1 MPLWSVL
8 NSYQF
13 DDLLE
18 MENNRIRPFWVI
30 ILLLSGILLGLY
42 INIGIDKRRIGAK
55 GGGKF
60 DEVMW
65 YVGND
70 YVEVPDVQ
78 QLQDEAIAAMMEE
91 LDPHSAYISSDE
103 FNEVNDPLM
112 GSFDGIGVQ
121 FRIEKDTIAIVNV
134 IKGGPSEKMGVLAG
148 DRIIYVDDTL
158 VAGMNLKNE
167 DVMRKLK
174 GPKGTKVRVR
184 VLRRGVVGL
193 LDYNITRTAIPTYS
207 VDIAYMLDETTGY
220 LKLSK
225 FSATTVEEFKKGIRH
240 LKDQGMQQLVFDL
253 RGNMGGFLAAAV
265 DIADE
270 FLPKGSLI
278 VYTEGRNRPR
288 QYMKAQHHGMLEDLP
303 VVVLIDGESASASE
317 IVAGALQDNDRGT
330 IIGRRSFGKGL
341 VQEQIVLSDQ
351 SAIRLT
357 VARYYTPTGRSIQKP
372 YDKDHG
378 KYLLE
383 SYERYENGELF
394 HPDSIHFADS
404 LKYTTPNGRT
414 VYGGGGIMPD
424 IYVPLI
430 DDSTE
435 YYFNRIVNKGLLY
448 QYAFDYTDK
457 HRAQLQ
463 HYKTVE
469 AFSKSFVVSDTM
481 FDELVMQAEEKGI
494 KGGEEQLRVA
504 RREANTLMKAYIAR
518 NLFDDEG
525 FYPIYAPMD
534 EVLQRALKELNPNYP
549 SPL

>member
-1 MPLWSVL
+1 
-8 NSYQF
+8 
-13 DDLLE
+13 
-18 MENNRIRPFWVI
+18 MENRIRPLWVI
-30 ILLLSGILLGLY
+30 ILLLSGIIIGLY
-42 INIGIDKRRIGAK
+42 INK
-55 GGGKF
+55 GVNTKKVEVEGGSKF

-70 YVEVPDVQ
+70 YVEEPNAQ
-78 QLQDEAIAAMMEE
+78 EIQDEAIAAMMEK
-91 LDPHSAYISSDE
+91 LDPHSAYVPLEE
-103 FNEVNDPLM
+103 FNEVNDPLL

-121 FRIEKDTIAIVNV
+121 FRLERDTIAIVSV
-134 IKGGPSEKMGVLAG
+134 IKGGPSEKVGLMDG

-158 VAGMNLKNE
+158 VASKKLKNE

-184 VLRRGVVGL
+184 VLRRGVEGL
-193 LDYNITRTAIPTYS
+193 LDYTITRDAIPTYS
-207 VDIAYMLDETTGY
+207 VDIAYMLDDEIGY

-225 FSATTVEEFKKGIRH
+225 FSATTVSEFKKGIGE
-240 LKDQGMQQLVFDL
+240 LDSQGMKKLIFDL
-253 RGNMGGFLAAAV
+253 RGNTGGYLSAAV

-270 FLPKGSLI
+270 FLPRGSLI

-288 QYMKAQHHGMLEDLP
+288 NYMKARRHGQLEDIP

-341 VQEQIVLSDQ
+341 VQEQIMLSDQ

-357 VARYYTPTGRSIQKP
+357 VARYYTPTGRCIQKP
-372 YDKDHG
+372 YGDSHED
-378 KYLLE
+378 YLLE

-404 LKYTTPNGRT
+404 LKFMTPKGKT

-424 IYVPLI
+424 IYVPLV

-435 YYFNRIVNKGLLY
+435 YYFNRIVNLGLLY

-457 HRAQLQ
+457 HRPQLKG
-463 HYKTVE
+463 YKTVE
-469 AFSKSFVVSDTM
+469 AFDRSFKVTDAM
-481 FDELVMQAEEKGI
+481 FDALVRLADEKGI
-494 KGGEEQLRVA
+494 VGTEEQRQVA
-504 RREANTLMKAYIAR
+504 RRETDILLKAYIAR

-534 EVLQRALKELNPNYP
+534 EILQRALEELKGE
-549 SPL
+549 

>member
-1 MPLWSVL
+1 
-8 NSYQF
+8 
-13 DDLLE
+13 
-18 MENNRIRPFWVI
+18 MENNKIRPFWVAI
-30 ILLLSGILLGLY
+30 ILLSGILVGLY
-42 INIGIDKRRIGAK
+42 INKGVIDNPQVNVE
-55 GGGKF
+55 GGSKF

-70 YVEVPDVQ
+70 YVEVPNTQ
-78 QLQDEAIAAMMEE
+78 KLQDKAIAAMMEE
-91 LDPHSAYISSDE
+91 LDPHSAYVSLDE
-103 FNEVNDPLM
+103 FNEINDPLL

-121 FRIEKDTIAIVNV
+121 FRLEKDTIAIVNV
-134 IKGGPSEKMGVLAG
+134 IKGGPSEKVGILAG

-158 VAGMNLKNE
+158 VASKKLTNE

-174 GPKGTKVRVR
+174 GPKNTKVRVR
-184 VLRRGVVGL
+184 VLRRGVEGL
-193 LDYNITRTAIPTYS
+193 LDYTITRAAIPTYS
-207 VDIAYMLDETTGY
+207 VDIAYMLDEVTGY

-225 FSATTVEEFKKGIRH
+225 FSATTVGEFKNGIKD
-240 LKDQGMQQLVFDL
+240 LKAQGMKQLIFDL
-253 RGNMGGFLAAAV
+253 RGNTGGYLQAAV

-288 QYMKAQHHGMLEDLP
+288 QYMKASHHGKLEGIP

-341 VQEQIVLSDQ
+341 VQEQIMLSDQ

-357 VARYYTPTGRSIQKP
+357 VARYYTPTGRCIQKP
-372 YDKDHG
+372 YDEDHE

-404 LKYTTPNGRT
+404 LKFTTPKGKT

-424 IYVPLI
+424 IYVPLV
-430 DDSTE
+430 DDSTQ

-448 QYAFDYTDK
+448 QYAFEYTDK

-463 HYKTVE
+463 HYKTV
-469 AFSKSFVVSDTM
+469 KSFDQSFAVSDAM
-481 FDELVMQAEEKGI
+481 FEALVKLAEEKGI
-494 KGGEEQLRVA
+494 KGTEEQMQVA
-504 RREANTLMKAYIAR
+504 RREANILLKAYIAR

-534 EVLQRALKELNPNYP
+534 EVLQRALEELKGE
-549 SPL
+549 

>member
-1 MPLWSVL
+1 
-8 NSYQF
+8 
-13 DDLLE
+13 
-18 MENNRIRPFWVI
+18 MENKLRPVWVI
-30 ILLLSGILLGLY
+30 ILLLSGILIGLY
-42 INIGIDKRRIGAK
+42 INK
-55 GGGKF
+55 GVTRKVKFEGGSKF

-70 YVEVPDVQ
+70 YVEKPETQ
-78 QLQDEAIAAMMEE
+78 KLQDEAIAAMMEE

-103 FNEVNDPLM
+103 FNEVNDPLL

-121 FRIEKDTIAIVNV
+121 FRLERDTIAIVNV
-134 IKGGPSEKMGVLAG
+134 IKGGPSEKVGIMAG
-148 DRIIYVDDTL
+148 DRIVYVDDTL
-158 VAGMNLKNE
+158 VASKKLKNE

-184 VLRRGVVGL
+184 VLRRGVEGL
-193 LDYNITRTAIPTYS
+193 LDYTITRDAIPTYS
-207 VDIAYMLDETTGY
+207 VDIAYMLDEEIGY

-225 FSATTVEEFKKGIRH
+225 FSATTAEEFRKAVSA
-240 LKDQGMQQLVFDL
+240 LYVQGMDQMVLDL
-253 RGNMGGFLAAAV
+253 RGNTGGYLSAAV
-265 DIADE
+265 DVADE

-288 QYMKAQHHGMLEDLP
+288 QYMKARRLGILEDTP

-341 VQEQIVLSDQ
+341 VQEQIMLSDQ
-351 SAIRLT
+351 SAIRLS
-357 VARYYTPTGRSIQKP
+357 VARYYTPTGRCIQKP
-372 YDKDHG
+372 YSGNKEE
-378 KYLLE
+378 YLLE
-383 SYERYENGELF
+383 SYDRYQNGELF

-404 LKYTTPNGRT
+404 LKFTTPKGKT

-424 IYVPLI
+424 VYVPLV

-435 YYFNRIVNKGLLY
+435 YYFNRIVNTGLLY

-463 HYKTVE
+463 RYQTVE
-469 AFSKSFVVSDTM
+469 AFDRSFVVSDAM
-481 FDELVMQAEEKGI
+481 FDELMNRAGEKGI
-494 KGGEEQLRVA
+494 KGTDEQKQVA
-504 RREANTLMKAYIAR
+504 RREANTLLKAYVAR

-534 EVLQRALKELNPNYP
+534 EVLQKALEELRRE
-549 SPL
+549 

>member
-1 MPLWSVL
+1 M
-8 NSYQF
+8 
-13 DDLLE
+13 
-18 MENNRIRPFWVI
+18 
-30 ILLLSGILLGLY
+30 
-42 INIGIDKRRIGAK
+42 
-55 GGGKF
+55 
-60 DEVMW
+60 
-65 YVGND
+65 
-70 YVEVPDVQ
+70 
-78 QLQDEAIAAMMEE
+78 
-91 LDPHSAYISSDE
+91 DPHSAYVPLEE
-103 FNEVNDPLM
+103 FNEVNDPLL

-121 FRIEKDTIAIVNV
+121 FRLERDTIAIVSV
-134 IKGGPSEKMGVLAG
+134 IKGGPSEKVGLMDG

-158 VAGMNLKNE
+158 VASKKLKNE

-184 VLRRGVVGL
+184 VLRRGVEGL
-193 LDYNITRTAIPTYS
+193 LDYTITRDAIPTYS
-207 VDIAYMLDETTGY
+207 VDIAYMLDDEIGY

-225 FSATTVEEFKKGIRH
+225 FSATTVSEFKKGIGE
-240 LKDQGMQQLVFDL
+240 LDSQGMKKLIFDL
-253 RGNMGGFLAAAV
+253 RGNTGGYLSAAV

-270 FLPKGSLI
+270 FLPRGSLI

-288 QYMKAQHHGMLEDLP
+288 NYMKARRHGQLEDIP

-341 VQEQIVLSDQ
+341 VQEQIMLSDQ

-357 VARYYTPTGRSIQKP
+357 VARYYTPTGRCIQKP
-372 YDKDHG
+372 YGDSHED
-378 KYLLE
+378 YLLE

-404 LKYTTPNGRT
+404 LKFTTPKGKT

-424 IYVPLI
+424 IYVPLV

-435 YYFNRIVNKGLLY
+435 YYFNRIVNLGLLY

-457 HRAQLQ
+457 HRTQLKG
-463 HYKTVE
+463 YKTVE
-469 AFSKSFVVSDTM
+469 AFDRSFKVTDAM
-481 FDELVMQAEEKGI
+481 FDALVRLADEKGI
-494 KGGEEQLRVA
+494 VGTEEQRQAA
-504 RREANTLMKAYIAR
+504 RRETDILLKAYIAR

-534 EVLQRALKELNPNYP
+534 EILQRAIEELKGE
-549 SPL
+549 

>member
-1 MPLWSVL
+1 
-8 NSYQF
+8 
-13 DDLLE
+13 
-18 MENNRIRPFWVI
+18 MENRIRPLWVI
-30 ILLLSGILLGLY
+30 ILLLSGIIIGLY
-42 INIGIDKRRIGAK
+42 INK
-55 GGGKF
+55 GVNTKKVEVEGGSKF

-70 YVEVPDVQ
+70 YVEEPNAQ
-78 QLQDEAIAAMMEE
+78 EIQDEAIAAMMEK
-91 LDPHSAYISSDE
+91 LDPHSAYVPLEE
-103 FNEVNDPLM
+103 FNEVNDPLL

-121 FRIEKDTIAIVNV
+121 FRLERDTIAIVSV
-134 IKGGPSEKMGVLAG
+134 IKGGPSEKVGLMDG

-158 VAGMNLKNE
+158 VASKKLKNE

-184 VLRRGVVGL
+184 VLRRGVEGL
-193 LDYNITRTAIPTYS
+193 LDYTITRDAIPTYS
-207 VDIAYMLDETTGY
+207 VDIAYMLDDEIGY

-225 FSATTVEEFKKGIRH
+225 FSATTVSEFKKGIGE
-240 LKDQGMQQLVFDL
+240 LDSQGMKKLIFDL
-253 RGNMGGFLAAAV
+253 RGNTGGYLSAAV

-270 FLPKGSLI
+270 FLPRGSLI

-288 QYMKAQHHGMLEDLP
+288 NYMKARRHGQLEDIP

-317 IVAGALQDNDRGT
+317 IVAGVLQDNDRGT

-341 VQEQIVLSDQ
+341 VQEQIMLSDQ

-357 VARYYTPTGRSIQKP
+357 VARYYTPTGRCIQKP
-372 YDKDHG
+372 YGDSHED
-378 KYLLE
+378 YLLE

-404 LKYTTPNGRT
+404 LKFTTPKGKT

-424 IYVPLI
+424 IYVPLV

-435 YYFNRIVNKGLLY
+435 YYFNRIVNLGLLY

-457 HRAQLQ
+457 HRTQLKG
-463 HYKTVE
+463 YKTVE
-469 AFSKSFVVSDTM
+469 AFDRSFKVTDAM
-481 FDELVMQAEEKGI
+481 FDALVRLADEKGLV
-494 KGGEEQLRVA
+494 GTEEQRQAA
-504 RREANTLMKAYIAR
+504 RRETDILLKAYIAR

-534 EVLQRALKELNPNYP
+534 EILQRAIEELKT
-549 SPL
+549 SAK

>member
-1 MPLWSVL
+1 
-8 NSYQF
+8 
-13 DDLLE
+13 
-18 MENNRIRPFWVI
+18 MENRSRSFWTAI
-30 ILLLSGILLGLY
+30 ILLSGFLLGLY
-42 INIGIDKRRIGAK
+42 INKGVRRQVNVEGAS
-55 GGGKF
+55 KF

-70 YVEVPDVQ
+70 YVDVPEEDK
-78 QLQDEAIAAMMEE
+78 LQDDAIAAMMEK
-91 LDPHSAYISSDE
+91 LDPHSAYISLKE
-103 FNEVNDPLM
+103 FNEVNDPLL

-121 FRIEKDTIAIVNV
+121 FRLEKDTIAIVSV
-134 IKGGPSEKMGVLAG
+134 IKGGPSEKVGILAG

-158 VAGMNLKNE
+158 VAGKKLTNE

-174 GPKGTKVRVR
+174 GPKGTKVDVR
-184 VLRRGVVGL
+184 VLRRDVEGL
-193 LDYNITRTAIPTYS
+193 LDFTITRAAIPTYS
-207 VDIAYMLDETTGY
+207 VDIAYMLDDSIGY

-225 FSATTVEEFKKGIRH
+225 FSATTVKEFKQGIGDLRS
-240 LKDQGMQQLVFDL
+240 QGMEKLIFDL
-253 RGNMGGFLAAAV
+253 RGNTGGYLAAAV

-288 QYMKAQHHGMLEDLP
+288 QYMKARRRGMLEDIP

-341 VQEQIVLSDQ
+341 VQEQIMLSDN

-357 VARYYTPTGRSIQKP
+357 VARYYTPTGRCIQKP
-372 YDKDHG
+372 FDGDHE

-383 SYERYENGELF
+383 SFERYENGELF
-394 HPDSIHFADS
+394 SEDSIHFADS
-404 LKYTTPNGRT
+404 LKFTTPKGKT

-424 IYVPLI
+424 IYVPLV

-457 HRAQLQ
+457 HRQQLQ
-463 HYKTVE
+463 RYKTVE
-469 AFSKSFVVSDTM
+469 AFDKGFAVTDAM
-481 FDELVMQAEEKGI
+481 FDALVKQAGEKGI
-494 KGGEEQLRVA
+494 KGTEEQRQVA
-504 RREANTLMKAYIAR
+504 RREADILLKAYIAR
-518 NLFDDEG
+518 DLFDDEG

-534 EVLQRALKELNPNYP
+534 EVLQRAIKELGSN
-549 SPL
+549 

>member
-1 MPLWSVL
+1 
-8 NSYQF
+8 
-13 DDLLE
+13 
-18 MENNRIRPFWVI
+18 MENRIRPLWVI
-30 ILLLSGILLGLY
+30 ILLLSGIIIGLY
-42 INIGIDKRRIGAK
+42 INK
-55 GGGKF
+55 GVNTKKVEVEGGSKF

-70 YVEVPDVQ
+70 YVEEPNAQ
-78 QLQDEAIAAMMEE
+78 EIQDEAIAAMMEK
-91 LDPHSAYISSDE
+91 LDPHSAYVPLEE
-103 FNEVNDPLM
+103 FNEVNDPLL

-121 FRIEKDTIAIVNV
+121 FRLERDTIAIVSV
-134 IKGGPSEKMGVLAG
+134 IKGGPSEKVGLMDG

-158 VAGMNLKNE
+158 VASKKLKNE

-184 VLRRGVVGL
+184 VLRRGVEGL
-193 LDYNITRTAIPTYS
+193 LDYTITRDAIPTYS
-207 VDIAYMLDETTGY
+207 VDIAYMLDDEIGY

-225 FSATTVEEFKKGIRH
+225 FSATTVSEFKKGIGE
-240 LKDQGMQQLVFDL
+240 LDSQGMKKLIFDL
-253 RGNMGGFLAAAV
+253 RGNTGGYLSAAV

-270 FLPKGSLI
+270 FLPRGSLI

-288 QYMKAQHHGMLEDLP
+288 NYMKARRHGQLEDIP

-341 VQEQIVLSDQ
+341 VQEQIMLSDQ

-357 VARYYTPTGRSIQKP
+357 VARYYTPTGRCIQKP
-372 YDKDHG
+372 YGDSHED
-378 KYLLE
+378 YLLE

-404 LKYTTPNGRT
+404 LKFTTPKGKT

-424 IYVPLI
+424 IYVPLV

-435 YYFNRIVNKGLLY
+435 YYFNRIVNLGLLY

-457 HRAQLQ
+457 HRAQLKC
-463 HYKTVE
+463 YKTVE
-469 AFSKSFVVSDTM
+469 AFDRSFKVTDAM
-481 FDELVMQAEEKGI
+481 FDALVRLADEKGI
-494 KGGEEQLRVA
+494 VGTEEQRQAA
-504 RREANTLMKAYIAR
+504 RRETDILLKAYIAR

-534 EVLQRALKELNPNYP
+534 EILQRAIEELKGE
-549 SPL
+549 

>member
-1 MPLWSVL
+1 
-8 NSYQF
+8 
-13 DDLLE
+13 
-18 MENNRIRPFWVI
+18 MENKLRPVWVI
-30 ILLLSGILLGLY
+30 ILLLSGILIGLY
-42 INIGIDKRRIGAK
+42 INKGVAK
-55 GGGKF
+55 KVQVEGGTKF

-70 YVEVPDVQ
+70 YVEKPDAKK
-78 QLQDEAIAAMMEE
+78 LQDEAIAAMMEE
-91 LDPHSAYISSDE
+91 LDPHSAYISLDE
-103 FNEVNDPLM
+103 FNEVNDPLL

-121 FRIEKDTIAIVNV
+121 FRLEKDTIAIVNV
-134 IKGGPSEKMGVLAG
+134 IKGGPSEKVGILAG
-148 DRIIYVDDTL
+148 DRILYVDDTL
-158 VAGMNLKNE
+158 VANKKLKNE

-184 VLRRGVVGL
+184 VLRRGVEGL
-193 LDYNITRTAIPTYS
+193 LDYTITRDAIPTYS
-207 VDIAYMLDETTGY
+207 VDIAYMLDEKTGY

-225 FSATTVEEFKKGIRH
+225 FSATTVDEFKKAIWD
-240 LKDQGMQQLVFDL
+240 LNAQGMQQLVFDL
-253 RGNMGGFLAAAV
+253 RGNTGGYLAAAV

-288 QYMKAQHHGMLEDLP
+288 NYMKARRRGRLEEMP

-341 VQEQIVLSDQ
+341 VQEQIMLSDQ
-351 SAIRLT
+351 SAIRLS
-357 VARYYTPTGRSIQKP
+357 VARYYTPTGRCIQKP
-372 YDKDHG
+372 YDKDHE

-404 LKYTTPNGRT
+404 LKYTTPKGKI

-424 IYVPLI
+424 VYVPLV

-435 YYFNRIVNKGLLY
+435 YYFNRIVNTGVLY
-448 QYAFDYTDK
+448 QYAFAYTDK

-469 AFSKSFVVSDTM
+469 AFSQSFVVSDVM
-481 FDELVMQAEEKGI
+481 FDELVKQAGEKGI
-494 KGGEEQLRVA
+494 KGTEEQREVA
-504 RREANTLMKAYIAR
+504 RREANTLLKAYIAR

-534 EVLQRALKELNPNYP
+534 EVLQTALEELKGR
-549 SPL
+549 

>member
-1 MPLWSVL
+1 
-8 NSYQF
+8 
-13 DDLLE
+13 
-18 MENNRIRPFWVI
+18 MENNRIRPIWTA
-30 ILLLSGILLGLY
+30 LLLMAGILMGLY
-42 INIGIDKRRIGAK
+42 INKGVKRQVNVE
-55 GGGKF
+55 GGSKF

-70 YVEVPDVQ
+70 YVDVPKSDK
-78 QLQDEAIAAMMEE
+78 LQDAAIAAMMEE
-91 LDPHSAYISSDE
+91 LDPHSAYISLDE
-103 FNEVNDPLM
+103 FNEVNDPLL

-121 FRIEKDTIAIVNV
+121 FRLEKDTIAIVNV
-134 IKGGPSEKMGVLAG
+134 IKGGPSEKVGIMAG

-158 VAGMNLKNE
+158 VASKKLTNE

-174 GPKGTKVRVR
+174 GPKGTKVDVR
-184 VLRRGVVGL
+184 VLRRDVEGL
-193 LDYNITRTAIPTYS
+193 LDFTITRAAIPTYS
-207 VDIAYMLDETTGY
+207 VDIAYMLDDSIGY

-225 FSATTVEEFKKGIRH
+225 FSATTVKEFKQGIGDLRS
-240 LKDQGMQQLVFDL
+240 QGMEKLIFDL
-253 RGNMGGFLAAAV
+253 RGNTGGYLAAAV

-288 QYMKAQHHGMLEDLP
+288 QYMKAHHRGMLEDIP

-341 VQEQIVLSDQ
+341 VQEQIMLSDN

-357 VARYYTPTGRSIQKP
+357 VARYYTPTGRCIQKP
-372 YDKDHG
+372 FDGDHE

-383 SYERYENGELF
+383 SFERYENGELF
-394 HPDSIHFADS
+394 SEDSIHFADS
-404 LKYTTPNGRT
+404 LKYTTPKGKT

-424 IYVPLI
+424 IYVPLV

-448 QYAFDYTDK
+448 QYAFDYTDR
-457 HRAQLQ
+457 HRQQLKR
-463 HYKTVE
+463 YKTVE
-469 AFSKSFVVSDTM
+469 DFDKGFSVTDAM
-481 FDELVMQAEEKGI
+481 FDALVAMAGEKGI
-494 KGGEEQLRVA
+494 KGSEEQQQVA
-504 RREANTLMKAYIAR
+504 RREADILLKAYIAR
-518 NLFDDEG
+518 DLFDDEG

-534 EVLQRALKELNPNYP
+534 EVLQRAIEELKH
-549 SPL
+549 